1 MAVNKGKAWEAK
13 FKTDFMK
20 SFPDG
25 SIDRL
30 YDPVGGYYGINNICD
45 FIGYEWPN
53 IYYLELKSHKGNT
66 FPFTCLPQYDK
77 LTSKVGIK
85 GVRAGVVLWFIDH
98 DQVIYAP
105 ISTITKMKE
114 DGKKSINVKELDD
127 YHLIKLPGQKKRVF
141 VECDYRLLKDLNEGD

>member
-13 FKTDFMK
+13 FRTDFMK
-20 SFPDG
+20 SFPNG

-45 FIGYEWPN
+45 FIAYDFPQ

-66 FPFTCLPQYDK
+66 FPFTCLPQYNK

-105 ISTITKMKE
+105 ISTITKMKN

-141 VECDYRLLKDLNEGD
+141 VECDYRVLKDLDEGD

>member
-45 FIGYEWPN
+45 FIAYDFPQ

-105 ISTITKMKE
+105 ISTITKMKN

-127 YHLIKLPGQKKRVF
+127 YHLIKLPGQRKRVF
-141 VECDYRLLKDLNEGD
+141 VECDYRVLKDLDEGD

>member
-45 FIGYEWPN
+45 FIAYDFPQ

-141 VECDYRLLKDLNEGD
+141 VECDYRVLKDLDEGD

>member
-13 FKTDFMK
+13 FRTDFMK
-20 SFPDG
+20 SFPNG

-45 FIGYEWPN
+45 FIAYDFPQ

-141 VECDYRLLKDLNEGD
+141 VECDYRVLKDLGEGD

>member
-13 FKTDFMK
+13 FRTDFMK
-20 SFPDG
+20 SFPNG

-45 FIGYEWPN
+45 FIAYDFPQ

-66 FPFTCLPQYDK
+66 FPFTCLPQYSK
-77 LTSKVGIK
+77 LTTKVGIK

-105 ISTITKMKE
+105 ISTITKMKN

-141 VECDYRLLKDLNEGD
+141 VECDYRVLKDLDEGD

>member
-141 VECDYRLLKDLNEGD
+141 VECDYRVLKDLNEGD

>member
-13 FKTDFMK
+13 FRTDFMK

-66 FPFTCLPQYDK
+66 FPFTCLPQYNK

-141 VECDYRLLKDLNEGD
+141 VECDYRVLKDLDEGD

>member
-13 FKTDFMK
+13 FRTDFMK

-141 VECDYRLLKDLNEGD
+141 VECDYRVLKDLDEGD

>member
-105 ISTITKMKE
+105 ISTITKMKN

-127 YHLIKLPGQKKRVF
+127 YHLVKLPGQKKRVF
-141 VECDYRLLKDLNEGD
+141 VECDYKVLKDLDEGD

>member
-141 VECDYRLLKDLNEGD
+141 VECDYRVLKDLGEGD

>member
-13 FKTDFMK
+13 FRTDFMK
-20 SFPDG
+20 SFPNG

-45 FIGYEWPN
+45 FIAYDFPQ

-105 ISTITKMKE
+105 ISTITKMKN

-141 VECDYRLLKDLNEGD
+141 VECDYRVLKDLDEGD

>member
-20 SFPDG
+20 SFPNG

-45 FIGYEWPN
+45 FIAYDFPQ

-141 VECDYRLLKDLNEGD
+141 VECDYRVLKDLGEGD

>member
-13 FKTDFMK
+13 FRTDFMK
-20 SFPDG
+20 SFPNG

-45 FIGYEWPN
+45 FIAYDFPQ

-105 ISTITKMKE
+105 ISTITKMKN

-141 VECDYRLLKDLNEGD
+141 VECDYRALKDLDEGD

>member
-30 YDPVGGYYGINNICD
+30 YDPVGGYYGNNNICD

-141 VECDYRLLKDLNEGD
+141 VECDYRVLKDLDEGD

>member
-77 LTSKVGIK
+77 LISKVGIK

-105 ISTITKMKE
+105 ISTITKMKN

-141 VECDYRLLKDLNEGD
+141 VECDYRVLKDLDEGD

>member
-141 VECDYRLLKDLNEGD
+141 VECEYRVLKDLDEGD

>member
-77 LTSKVGIK
+77 LSSKVGIK

-141 VECDYRLLKDLNEGD
+141 VECDYRVLKDLDEGD

>member
-105 ISTITKMKE
+105 ISTITKMKN

-141 VECDYRLLKDLNEGD
+141 VECDYRVLKDLNEGD

>member
-20 SFPDG
+20 SFPNG

-141 VECDYRLLKDLNEGD
+141 VECDYRVLKDLDEGD

>member
-141 VECDYRLLKDLNEGD
+141 VECDYRVLKDLDEGD

>member
-1 MAVNKGKAWEAK
+1 MAAYKWKAWEGK
-13 FKTDFMK
+13 YRTDFMK

-105 ISTITKMKE
+105 ISTITKMKN

-141 VECDYRLLKDLNEGD
+141 VECDYRVLKDLDEGD

>member
-13 FKTDFMK
+13 FRTDFMK
-20 SFPDG
+20 SFPNG

-45 FIGYEWPN
+45 FIAYDFPQ
-53 IYYLELKSHKGNT
+53 IYCLELESHKGNT

-105 ISTITKMKE
+105 ISTITKMKN

-141 VECDYRLLKDLNEGD
+141 VECDYRVLKDLDEGD

>member
-1 MAVNKGKAWEAK
+1 MNNRGKQFEQK
-13 FKTDFMK
+13 FALDMKK

-25 SIDRL
+25 LLIRL
-30 YDPVGGYYGINNICD
+30 PDQQSGYKMSSQNLCD
-45 FIGYEWPN
+45 FLFSRYPILYCIEV
-53 IYYLELKSHKGNT
+53 KSHKGNT

-141 VECDYRLLKDLNEGD
+141 VECDYRVLKDLDEGD

>member
-20 SFPDG
+20 SFPNG

-141 VECDYRLLKDLNEGD
+141 VECDYRVLKDLNDGD

>member
-98 DQVIYAP
+98 DQVIYAA
-105 ISTITKMKE
+105 ISTITKMKN

-141 VECDYRLLKDLNEGD
+141 VECDYRVLKDLDEGD

>member
-66 FPFTCLPQYDK
+66 FPFICLPQYDK

-141 VECDYRLLKDLNEGD
+141 VECDYRVLKDLDEGD

>member
-13 FKTDFMK
+13 FRTDFMK
-20 SFPDG
+20 SFPNG

-45 FIGYEWPN
+45 FIAYDFPQ

-141 VECDYRLLKDLNEGD
+141 VECDYRVLKDLDEGD

>member
-13 FKTDFMK
+13 FRTDFMK

-105 ISTITKMKE
+105 ISTITKMKN

-141 VECDYRLLKDLNEGD
+141 VECDYRVLKDLDEGD

>member
-105 ISTITKMKE
+105 ISTITKMKN

-141 VECDYRLLKDLNEGD
+141 VECDYRVLKDLDEGD

>member
-13 FKTDFMK
+13 FRTDFMK

-45 FIGYEWPN
+45 FIAYDFPQ

-105 ISTITKMKE
+105 ISTITKMKN

-141 VECDYRLLKDLNEGD
+141 VECDYRVLKDLDEGD

>member
-77 LTSKVGIK
+77 LTSKVGGK
-85 GVRAGVVLWFIDH
+85 GVRAGVV
-98 DQVIYAP
+98 
-105 ISTITKMKE
+105 
-114 DGKKSINVKELDD
+114 
-127 YHLIKLPGQKKRVF
+127 
-141 VECDYRLLKDLNEGD
+141 